1 MLKLFN
7 FFCKEL
13 KKKKNIRKELKLWKL
28 KESEVKKM
36 FAKKVNKRCDGNEDW
51 HGLQNRLLDAAT

>member
-7 FFCKEL
+7 LFCKEV

-36 FAKKVNKRCDGNEDW
+36 FAKKVNKTCDGNEDW
-51 HGLQNRLLDAAT
+51 HGLQNKLLDAAT